1 MFTEPRKWHKIV
13 NGMWCGVV
21 WCSVVQSGV
30 VWCGVV
36 KVRSGDAKAGMHS
49 VSSPYASYD
58 MLNKSLFD

>member
-1 MFTEPRKWHKIV
+1 
-13 NGMWCGVV
+13 MWCGGVVLYGVV
-21 WCSVVQSGV
+21 WCGV
-30 VWCGVV
+30 EWCGVV